1 MYERILIVDDDIK
14 IVKVI
19 RDFLEMENYVVY
31 SAYNGKTALK
41 LLDKKFDLIILDI
54 NLPDIDGI
62 NLCRKIRN
70 YISLPII
77 FLSARIEENDR
88 ILGLRAGG
96 DDYMVKPFSLGEL
109 QARIEAHL
117 RRERRIQEKREF
129 NYDGSLWIDYG
140 KRQLLYDGK
149 IIDLTKAEFDIVELL
164 SSYSGQVFN
173 KEMIY
178 EKLWGTD
185 KDGDSRMVTE
195 FVRRIRKKIKIFT
208 QHEYIETVWGCG
220 YRWNAKKEI
229 L

>member
-1 MYERILIVDDDIK
+1 
-14 IVKVI
+14 
-19 RDFLEMENYVVY
+19 
-31 SAYNGKTALK
+31 
-41 LLDKKFDLIILDI
+41 
-54 NLPDIDGI
+54 
-62 NLCRKIRN
+62 
-70 YISLPII
+70 
-77 FLSARIEENDR
+77 
-88 ILGLRAGG
+88 
-96 DDYMVKPFSLGEL
+96 MVKPFSLGEL

-220 YRWNAKKEI
+220 YKWVN
-229 L
+229 